1 LYLPREAPRCDSV
14 PILVLAYCPLFRK
27 SSQPMSDLAFD
38 HKKLSNWILLAM
50 LLGLVVGT
58 IINIFLSDMVWVQT
72 FVVDGVLAVVGEV
85 FVRFLSMLVV
95 PLVFVSLITGVS
107 SLSDPSK
114 LGRVGGKSV
123 ALYMLTTG
131 VAISLA
137 LAASV
142 IVQPGVGANPGSV
155 VEREISA
162 QPSFK
167 QVLIDMV
174 PRNPVEAMAN
184 GDMLPIIVFAILIG
198 LSIALSG
205 RAGANVGQFF
215 ADFNAVIMRLVGF
228 VMLLAPYGV
237 FALIA
242 GLAAT
247 TGLSTFEGL
256 IKYVV
261 LVLVV
266 LVLHATITYS
276 LLLKLLTGLSPR
288 IFFSKL
294 RGVLAFAFSTASSG
308 ATIPVTLKTVEQRL
322 GADNKV
328 ASFTVPLGATINMDG
343 TAIMQG
349 IAAGFIAQYY
359 GVDLSIGQYL
369 MIVLMVIMASVGA
382 AGVPGVGLILLAGVL
397 SAVGLPAEGIGLIL
411 GVDRLLDM
419 TRTAVN
425 VTGDAMV
432 TTVVAYTED
441 ELDTDVFNETSQE
454 SSAAA
459 AS

>member
-1 LYLPREAPRCDSV
+1 
-14 PILVLAYCPLFRK
+14 
-27 SSQPMSDLAFD
+27 MG
-38 HKKLSNWILLAM
+38 
-50 LLGLVVGT
+50 LGLVVG
-58 IINIFLSDMVWVQT
+58 ILINLFIAELAWVQT
-72 FVVDGVLAVVGEV
+72 FIIDGLFAVVGEI

-114 LGRVGGKSV
+114 LGRVGGKAI

-131 VAISLA
+131 IAISLA
-137 LAASV
+137 LAAAV
-142 IVQPGVGANPGSV
+142 IVKPGIGANPESS

-162 QPSFK
+162 QPSFT
-167 QVLIDMV
+167 QVLVDMV

-184 GDMLPIIVFAILIG
+184 GDMLPIIVFAVLIG

-205 RAGANVGQFF
+205 SAGRNVGQFF
-215 ADFNAVIMRLVGF
+215 ADFNTVIMRLVGF

-256 IKYVV
+256 IKYVLLVLIV
-261 LVLVV
+261 LVF
-266 LVLHATITYS
+266 HATVTYS
-276 LLLKLLTGLSPR
+276 IILKLLTGLSPR

-294 RGVLAFAFSTASSG
+294 KGVLAFAFSTASSG

-359 GVDLSIGQYL
+359 GVDLNIGQYL

-397 SAVGLPAEGIGLIL
+397 AAVGLPAEAIGLIL

-432 TTVVAYTED
+432 TTVVADSEG
-441 ELDTDVFNETSQE
+441 ELDRDVFNDE
-454 SSAAA
+454 SVEVISH
-459 AS
+459 SS

>member
-1 LYLPREAPRCDSV
+1 
-14 PILVLAYCPLFRK
+14 
-27 SSQPMSDLAFD
+27 MSDLSFN
-38 HKKLSNWILLAM
+38 HKKLSNRILFGM
-50 LLGLVVGT
+50 GLGLVVG
-58 IINIFLSDMVWVQT
+58 ILINLFIADIAWVQT
-72 FVVDGVLAVVGEV
+72 FIIDGLFAVVGEI

-114 LGRVGGKSV
+114 LGRVGGKAI

-131 VAISLA
+131 IAISLA
-137 LAASV
+137 LAAAV
-142 IVQPGVGANPGSV
+142 IVKPGIGANPESS

-162 QPSFK
+162 QPSFT
-167 QVLIDMV
+167 QVLVDMV

-184 GDMLPIIVFAILIG
+184 GDMLPIIVFAVLIG

-205 RAGANVGQFF
+205 SAGRNVGQFF
-215 ADFNAVIMRLVGF
+215 ADFNTVIMRLVGF

-256 IKYVV
+256 IKYVLLVLIV
-261 LVLVV
+261 LVF
-266 LVLHATITYS
+266 HATVTYS
-276 LLLKLLTGLSPR
+276 IILKLLTGLSPR

-294 RGVLAFAFSTASSG
+294 KGVLAFAFSTASSG

-359 GVDLSIGQYL
+359 GVDLNIGQYL

-397 SAVGLPAEGIGLIL
+397 AAVGLPAEAIGLIL

-432 TTVVAYTED
+432 TTVVADSEG
-441 ELDTDVFNETSQE
+441 ELDRDVFNDE
-454 SSAAA
+454 SVEVISH
-459 AS
+459 SS